1 MENQKFT
8 KFNVLYIGSD
18 NTIIDQFVN
27 EPDKFE
33 FVSAENGLLAISL
46 LENNHFDVILC
57 ENNLPGMKGFEIHK
71 LLNSNNTYKKI
82 IFFLIVHEIS
92 NKIREKAIK
101 EKVDD
106 YYLAPLNITN
116 IYDRIRFLLEFKK
129 RTSKS
134 SSKTYV
140 GKEYKMPFIK
150 RAFDIIVSGTIL
162 IILSPLLLL
171 VALLIRLESKG
182 KVYYISK
189 RVGTGYKIFDFYKFR
204 SMSTDADKK
213 LLDMKH
219 LNQYQSET
227 IADED
232 INLDEKCPE
241 CERLGKPCSPILHI
255 EGRKI
260 CENQYLKIKRKDSKS
275 AFIKIKDDPRITKIG
290 KFIRNL
296 SIDELP
302 QLINVLKGDMSIVG
316 NRPLPLYEA
325 ELITSDKWSKRFK
338 APAGITG
345 KWQVEKRG
353 RGEMSEEER
362 KELDNA
368 YADKNSFLGDIT
380 LILKTIPAVFQKEN
394 V

>member
-1 MENQKFT
+1 MENQMLT

-46 LENNHFDVILC
+46 LENKQFDVVLC

-71 LLNSNNTYKKI
+71 LLNSNNKFKNI
-82 IFFLIVHEIS
+82 IFFLIVHEVSI
-92 NKIREKAIK
+92 KTKEKAIK

-106 YYLAPLNITN
+106 YYVAPLNITN
-116 IYDRIRFLLEFKK
+116 LYDRIRFLLDFKH
-129 RTSKS
+129 RISKPS
-134 SSKTYV
+134 TEPQV

-162 IILSPLLLL
+162 IILSPLLLF

-204 SMSTDADKK
+204 SMSTDADKQ

-219 LNQYQSET
+219 LNQYQSEV
-227 IADED
+227 IEDED
-232 INLDEKCPE
+232 IDLDEKCPE
-241 CERLGKPCSPILHI
+241 CERLGKFCSPILHI

-325 ELITSDKWSKRFK
+325 ELITSDRWSKRFK

-368 YADKNSFLGDIT
+368 YADKNSFLGDII

>member
-1 MENQKFT
+1 MEHQELT

-46 LENNHFDVILC
+46 LENKQFDVILC
-57 ENNLPGMKGFEIHK
+57 ETNLPGMKGFEIHK
-71 LLNSNNTYKKI
+71 LIFSNNKYNSI
-82 IFFLIVHEIS
+82 IFFLIAHEFS
-92 NKIREKAIK
+92 NKTKEKAIK
-101 EKVDD
+101 EKVNDF
-106 YYLAPLNITN
+106 YVAPLNITK
-116 IYDRIRFLLEFKK
+116 IYDRIKFLLEFKK
-129 RTSKS
+129 RTSKPS
-134 SSKTYV
+134 TETTVS
-140 GKEYKMPFIK
+140 KEYKMPFIK

-171 VALLIRLESKG
+171 IALLIRFESKG

-213 LLDMKH
+213 LKDIEY
-219 LNQYQSET
+219 LNVYQSE
-227 IADED
+227 AVVEDD
-232 INLDEKCPE
+232 INLDENCPE

-255 EGRKI
+255 ERREI
-260 CENQYLKIKRKDSKS
+260 CENQYLKLKRKSSKS
-275 AFIKIKDDPRITKIG
+275 AFIKIKDDPRITKTG
-290 KFIRNL
+290 QFIRNL

-368 YADKNSFLGDIT
+368 YADNNSFIGDIT
-380 LILKTIPAVFQKEN
+380 IILKTIPAVFQKEN

>member
-1 MENQKFT
+1 MENQELT
-8 KFNVLYIGSD
+8 KLDVLYIGSD

-33 FVSAENGLLAISL
+33 LVSAENGLSAISL
-46 LENNHFDVILC
+46 LENKQFDVILC
-57 ENNLPGMKGFEIHK
+57 ENNLPGMKGLEIHK
-71 LLNSNNTYKKI
+71 LLFSKNKYKNI
-82 IFFLIVHEIS
+82 IFFLIAHELS
-92 NKIREKAIK
+92 NETKAKAIK

-106 YYLAPLNITN
+106 FYVAPLNIAN
-116 IYDRIRFLLEFKK
+116 IYDRIRFIIDFKK
-129 RTSKS
+129 RTSKPS
-134 SSKTYV
+134 AETIV
-140 GKEYKMPFIK
+140 TKEYKMPFIK

-162 IILSPLLLL
+162 LILSPLLLFI
-171 VALLIRLESKG
+171 AFLIRLESKG

-204 SMSTDADKK
+204 SMSMDADKK
-213 LLDMKH
+213 LKDMKH
-219 LNQYQSET
+219 LNQYQLEEVV
-227 IADED
+227 DEG
-232 INLDEKCPE
+232 INLDENCPE

-255 EGRKI
+255 EGKKI
-260 CENQYLKIKRKDSKS
+260 CENQYLKLKRKDSKS

-290 KFIRNL
+290 QFIRNL

-368 YADKNSFLGDIT
+368 YADNNSFIGDIT
-380 LILKTIPAVFQKEN
+380 IILKTIPAVFQKEN

>member
-1 MENQKFT
+1 MENQELT
-8 KFNVLYIGSD
+8 KLKVLYIGSD
-18 NTIIDQFVN
+18 NAIIDQFVN

-33 FVSAENGLLAISL
+33 FVSAENGLKAISL
-46 LENNHFDVILC
+46 LENKQFDVVLC

-71 LLNSNNTYKKI
+71 LLFSNNKFNNI
-82 IFFLIVHEIS
+82 IFFLIAHEFS
-92 NKIREKAIK
+92 NETKEKAIK
-101 EKVDD
+101 AKIDD
-106 YYLAPLNITN
+106 FYIAPLNIAN
-116 IYDRIRFLLEFKK
+116 IYNRVMFLKEF
-129 RTSKS
+129 RTRTTKPAIETKVS
-134 SSKTYV
+134 
-140 GKEYKMPFIK
+140 KEYKMPFFK

-171 VALLIRLESKG
+171 IALLIRLESKG
-182 KVYYISK
+182 KVYYISQ

-204 SMSTDADKK
+204 SMSTDADKMLK
-213 LLDMKH
+213 EIEH
-219 LNQYQSET
+219 LNLYQSEE
-227 IADED
+227 IVDED
-232 INLDEKCPE
+232 IKLDEKCPE
-241 CERLGKPCSPILHI
+241 CEKSGKPCSPILHI
-255 EGRKI
+255 EGRII
-260 CENQYLKIKRKDSKS
+260 CETQYFKLKRMGSKS

-290 KFIRNL
+290 QFIRNL

-368 YADKNSFLGDIT
+368 YADKNSFIGDII